1 MNLMTS
7 AFLLG
12 RIIFG
17 GYWIMS
23 GVNHF
28 THLRTMAEYVKTRG
42 VPSPEAAVAGSGVVL
57 VCGGLSM
64 LLGIYPTAGSLL
76 LIAFLLAASFM
87 IHKYWEMD
95 TVHARQDEK
104 INFDK
109 NMALVGA
116 LLMFVQLPHPWPHSL
131 GM

>member
-1 MNLMTS
+1 MTS

-28 THLRTMAEYVKTRG
+28 THLRTMV
-42 VPSPEAAVAGSGVVL
+42 
-57 VCGGLSM
+57 
-64 LLGIYPTAGSLL
+64 LGIYPTTGSLL

>member
-1 MNLMTS
+1 MTS

-28 THLRTMAEYVKTRG
+28 THLRTMVDYVKTRR
-42 VPSPEAAVAGSGVVL
+42 VPFPEVAVAGSGVVL

-64 LLGIYPTAGSLL
+64 LLGFCPTAESLL
-76 LIAFLLAASFM
+76 LVAFLLAASFM